1 MTRLARAYKLMVSL
15 KAQGLAT
22 REVEGLVAKRRNQ
35 RSIILGKMD
44 RICREQ
50 QECKYREM
58 MMETCVYE
66 ARRDWHEARKE
77 FRRERLRLINLAR
90 NEQERNLVKHGLKS
104 IDIENDRVYKEIGI
118 KHDRKIEHLKSV
130 KEQETTEPQKGPKAW
145 DNKLKAWVALV
156 AAGDGREKEEQ
167 QQHRVHVYG

>member
-1 MTRLARAYKLMVSL
+1 MELGNGIPRLARAYKVMVSL

-35 RSIILGKMD
+35 RSLILGKMD
-44 RICREQ
+44 RICRKQ

-58 MMETCVYE
+58 MMETRVYE

-90 NEQERNLVKHGLKS
+90 NEPG
-104 IDIENDRVYKEIGI
+104 
-118 KHDRKIEHLKSV
+118 
-130 KEQETTEPQKGPKAW
+130 
-145 DNKLKAWVALV
+145 
-156 AAGDGREKEEQ
+156 
-167 QQHRVHVYG
+167 